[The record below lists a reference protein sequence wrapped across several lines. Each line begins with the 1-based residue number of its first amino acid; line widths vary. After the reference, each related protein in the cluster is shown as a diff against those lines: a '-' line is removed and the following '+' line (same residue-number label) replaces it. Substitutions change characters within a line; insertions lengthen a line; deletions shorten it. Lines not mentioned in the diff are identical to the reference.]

1 MAFDSWGVMPGLKE
15 EEFILA
21 FRDLGAGQGKPFMST
36 SKPMSEE
43 EIRAELKKIGVS
55 EALADAAIERAR
67 EERKTAPNTRQ
78 V

>member
-1 MAFDSWGVMPGLKE
+1 
-15 EEFILA
+15 
-21 FRDLGAGQGKPFMST
+21 
-36 SKPMSEE
+36 MSEE